1 MFDEIDHKILTI
13 LNERARIPVAEMA
26 RQVGLSPAGVHNRVR
41 RLEES
46 GVVRG
51 YATRLDPVALGHPLL
66 AFVAV
71 TLGVMRRADEV
82 ALALRAM
89 GEVLEVHHTVG
100 EACFLLKVRCPD
112 TGALEDLLAR
122 INDLPPV
129 RATTTTVVLR
139 TSKDEANPP
148 LPGGAGAAGP
158 AGKES

>member
-13 LNERARIPVAEMA
+13 LNQRARIPVAEMA

-66 AFVAV
+66 CFVSV
-71 TLGVMRRADEV
+71 TLGIMRRAEEV
-82 ALALRAM
+82 AAALRGMA
-89 GEVLEVHHTVG
+89 EVLEVHHTVG

-112 TGALEDLLAR
+112 TAALEDLLAR
-122 INDLPPV
+122 INDLEPV
-129 RATTTTVVLR
+129 RATNTTIVLR
-139 TSKDEANPP
+139 TTKDEANPP
-148 LPGGAGAAGP
+148 LPGLAGP
-158 AGKES
+158 AGA

>member
-1 MFDEIDHKILTI
+1 MFDEIDHKILKI

-51 YATRLDPVALGHPLL
+51 YATRLDPAALGHPLL

-82 ALALRAM
+82 ARALRAM

-129 RATTTTVVLR
+129 RATATTVVLR

-148 LPGGAGAAGP
+148 LPGLAGP
-158 AGKES
+158 AAKES